1 MRRSGFTLIEVMITV
16 AILAILAAVA
26 LPQYSQYVMR
36 GRITEATSTLSTAR
50 VRMEQYFQDN
60 RTYTGACTNGTVA
73 PVIPRTTAF
82 TFACSGL
89 SGTGYTITAT
99 GDGSMAGF
107 SYTINQANQ
116 RGTTSPWG
124 NNAGCWVL
132 KKDGSC

>member
-36 GRITEATSTLSTAR
+36 GRITEATSNLSTAR

-60 RTYTGACTNGTVA
+60 RTYVNACNAGTVA
-73 PVIPRTTAF
+73 PPIPSTTSF
-82 TFACSGL
+82 SFACSGL
-89 SGTGYTITAT
+89 AADTYTITAT
-99 GDGSMAGF
+99 GTGPMAGF
-107 SYTINQANQ
+107 TYTINQANQ

-124 NNAGCWVL
+124 NNSTCWIL